1 MAGVNRLVA
10 EAAPGK
16 DRPDRRAEAQK
27 RSNLVGGGVGP
38 ENQVVLQPERILHIA
53 RRVIVRDI
61 ERLEA
66 EILRLNLGPGQD
78 REPHHLKDI
87 FQFHLGERDRVQ
99 RPQAASGP
107 RSGEV
112 QRGRLLLWRRG
123 AGLLTCLLNRL
134 RGEILQLV
142 EPDPELFFLF
152 GRKTAKVGPFGQ
164 RGDTPL
170 AAEILDTDLLNVG
183 RALGIG

>member
-1 MAGVNRLVA
+1 MAGVNRLVP
-10 EAAPGK
+10 EAAPGE

-27 RSNLVGGGVGP
+27 RSDLVGGGMGS
-38 ENQVVLQPERILHIA
+38 EDQVVLQPERILHIT

-66 EILRLNLGPGQD
+66 EILRLDLGPGQD
-78 REPHHLKDI
+78 REPHSLKDI
-87 FQFHLGERDRVQ
+87 FQLHLGERDRVQ
-99 RPQAASGP
+99 RRTTASGP

-112 QRGRLLLWRRG
+112 QRGRLLFWRRG

-134 RGEILQLV
+134 GSEIFQLV
-142 EPDPELFFLF
+142 EPDPELLFLF

-164 RGDTPL
+164 GSDTPL
-170 AAEILDTDLLNVG
+170 AAKVIDTDLLNVG